1 MSRQSKYT
9 IELEKTFGEK
19 LPDKKKT
26 TLSKFFNIPIKYLD
40 EVYDRG
46 IAAGMN
52 TGMRKGV
59 TSTDAWGRARMTKFI
74 LNVVRAREKEKI
86 NFGRGQDSDVILKV
100 LGKNKNTFI

>member
-1 MSRQSKYT
+1 
-9 IELEKTFGEK
+9 
-19 LPDKKKT
+19 
-26 TLSKFFNIPIKYLD
+26 
-40 EVYDRG
+40 
-46 IAAGMN
+46 
-52 TGMRKGV
+52 MRKGV